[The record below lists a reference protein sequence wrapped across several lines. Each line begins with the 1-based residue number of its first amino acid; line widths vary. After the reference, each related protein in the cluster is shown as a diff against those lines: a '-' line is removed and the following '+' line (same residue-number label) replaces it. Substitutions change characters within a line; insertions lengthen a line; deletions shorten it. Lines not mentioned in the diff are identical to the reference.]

1 MAYIEN
7 LSDYAYY
14 NDSSSYGNYQF
25 VSLKDVIDQFM
36 VAYVGNEKLIKRASK
51 IDVSFHAQRALAEM
65 SFDTFKSVKAQ
76 QIDVPPSLSMILPK
90 DYVNYTSV
98 SWVDASGIK
107 HGLYP
112 TKYTSNPFQIQQFP
126 LGSYK
131 FPVTADVFDNSD
143 FSSGLDGWTRSPQ
156 AIYNASRGGIPTDDG
171 TGTVTIIE
179 VDETA
184 ENPSVLF
191 KTFSHSGLSNGN
203 QAYGYCTYI
212 YQTFDASDLGAISFS
227 ANATT
232 TAASTITTTEDQA
245 AASQSIYDGTIAGI
259 AQSIPAGTFNTPGS
273 TVRIG
278 FSTTPPSERITM
290 QNYPAIDPATG
301 LPYFGGPTSNSLP
314 EYFDLGYIEW
324 TQGESGVKDYD
335 GELDLSNVSGTVY
348 LVVMAIIDH
357 VDRDT
362 YAYASSLLFDQATV
376 DDVTVSTLTT
386 KTSLSQ
392 VNSNGVSSTFESFR
406 SITPAENNN
415 DDYKNDDYQR
425 VPDERYGLDPQFAQ
439 TNGSFYIDE
448 RLGKINFSS
457 NISGKTVIL
466 DYISDSLGTEAEMQV
481 HKFAEEAMYRYINHA
496 ILANRVNVP
505 EYIVRRLKKE
515 KIASI
520 RQAKLRLSNIKLEEI
535 TQIFRGKSKHIKH

>member
-1 MAYIEN
+1 MAYLEN
-7 LSDYAYY
+7 SSDYIYY
-14 NDSSSYGNYQF
+14 NDSSAYGNYQF

-112 TKYTSNPFQIQQFP
+112 TKYTSNPFQVQQKP
-126 LGSYK
+126 NLEYD

-156 AIYNASRGGIPTDDG
+156 AIYNASKGGINTDDG

-179 VDETA
+179 VDESA

-191 KTFSHSGLSNGN
+191 KTFSHSGLSNAN

-212 YQTFDASDLGAISFS
+212 YQTFDASNLGPISFS

-232 TAASTITTTEDQA
+232 TAASTITTTEAQA
-245 AASQSIYDGTIAGI
+245 AASQSAYDGTIAGV
-259 AQSIPAGTFNTPGS
+259 AASIPAGTFNTPGS

-278 FSTTPPSERITM
+278 FSTTPPSERIKL
-290 QNYPAIDPATG
+290 QNYPVEG
-301 LPYFGGPTSNSLP
+301 LDETYYPTPNSFP

-324 TQGESGVKDYD
+324 TQGESGVKEYD
-335 GELDLSNVSGTVY
+335 GELDLSNASGTVY
-348 LVVMAIIDH
+348 LVVMALIDH

-392 VNSNGVSSTFESFR
+392 ANSNGVSSTFESFR

-496 ILANRVNVP
+496 ILATRVNVP